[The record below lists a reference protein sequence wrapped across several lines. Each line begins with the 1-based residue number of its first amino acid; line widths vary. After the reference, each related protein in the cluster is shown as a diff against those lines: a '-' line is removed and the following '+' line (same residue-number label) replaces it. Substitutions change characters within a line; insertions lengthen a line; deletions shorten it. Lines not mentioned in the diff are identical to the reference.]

1 MRFEQGHRGR
11 FNVVTLVATVVAAA
25 MCWLAWAGA
34 ARAAEAPRWAIMATS
49 TPTDVAA
56 ESPRDEV
63 QQVTVDATGGT
74 FLLNFSAPNCGEPF
88 MTSPIAFDATAAEV
102 QGALE
107 ATCLGEAVAVS
118 GGPGA
123 TSPYLITFTGG
134 HGDQPVPLKA
144 NDSGLTGGTHSA
156 SVAEV
161 KHGAFRPQII
171 LSATNVGGASTD
183 GSTITLQDVLPPGFV
198 AEEVTSYDAYRRSRE
213 FLTCSTGTTVTCTG
227 EPVVD
232 PGDTLI
238 LHIKLSVAAGP
249 TATSVVNSASVS
261 GGGAPLISRSTPI
274 AIGETPAAFGPA
286 PGSVVAALSTNRA
299 GAHPNVTT
307 MLELD
312 TETPGQTVG
321 YAKDVR
327 FDLPPGLVGTAI
339 GMPQCTIARVIAQA
353 TNPTACP
360 RDTMVGIA
368 TLTLGFGEPGSSTF
382 TFSTPV
388 YNIAP
393 APGEPLAFAFD
404 AVFFPVRLDASVLSN
419 GDYGVR
425 VTAPD
430 IPQAAQTFASSI
442 TIWGV
447 PAEHSGPG
455 EDNSFPGPGPFGAE
469 DPGQSKVALLSSPQ
483 DCSGSLSATMEAD
496 TWSDPG
502 VFVSQEV
509 LLGSLTGCEQVPFG
523 STFSML
529 PDTLEAGAPAG
540 YTFKLSVPQ
549 ANAAEPEA
557 LATSNVKDVKVT
569 LPEGTVVNPSAAWGL
584 QACSSEEFDLHSG
597 VPGSCPREAQVG
609 TVEIRTPDL
618 ALPLQGDVYLGT
630 PECDPCTPQDAES
643 GRMVRLLVQVVGEGE
658 DGIVVKFEG
667 HGQINQSTGQ
677 VTTVFENNP
686 QLPFNE
692 LKLTLGG
699 GPRAVLANPR
709 ACGPA
714 RSELDLTPWSSPF
727 ISDSTPFNEFEI
739 SQNCFGPQFNPSFTA
754 GTTNIQAGAY
764 SPFTLSFGRSDQ
776 DEYLGRLEQTLPPGL
791 LGNIGTVALC
801 REPQAAQGTC
811 PAASLIGH
819 VQVLTGPGADP
830 FLVSG
835 GQVFLT
841 EGYEGA
847 PYGLSIVVPAV
858 AGPYT
863 LAGTTG
869 QGTVVV
875 RAKILVD
882 PTDAHLTV
890 VSDTLPSMLD
900 GIPLQLKVVNVT
912 IDRPGFIFNPTNC
925 GKQQIGGSIQSTQ
938 GASANVASS
947 FQVTNC
953 ASLAF
958 KPSFSAS
965 TSGKT
970 SRLSGASLSVK
981 LGFPAA
987 PQGSEANIHEVKV
1000 ELPRQ
1005 LPSQLKTLQKA
1016 CTAAQFQANP
1026 AGCPAA
1032 SVVGHAKAVTPI
1044 LPVALEGPA
1053 YFVSHGG
1060 EAFPSLEVVLQGYG
1074 VTVDLTGTTFIG
1086 EKSGITSSTFKTVPD
1101 VPVSSFQLTLPE
1113 GQYPALSAL
1122 GNLCT
1127 SKLSMPTEFVAQNGV
1142 VLHQSTKIAVTGCGK
1157 TKTKKKK
1164 KHEKTEHKHHKT
1176 KKAKARKR
1184 HPVAGGHAKTTQG
1197 ARRASLGS
1205 GR

>member
-1 MRFEQGHRGR
+1 MMARQMRRPARGLAALLA
-11 FNVVTLVATVVAAA
+11 FMVVGSLATV
-25 MCWLAWAGA
+25 GA
-34 ARAAEAPRWAIMATS
+34 PGAL
-49 TPTDVAA
+49 AA
-56 ESPRDEV
+56 ESPRWALTAVSDPTNIAPGSPRNEV
-63 QQVTVDATGGT
+63 QQVAVNATGGT
-74 FLLNFSAPNCGEPF
+74 FTLTANTVSCGEAQT
-88 MTSPIAFDATAAEV
+88 TSPIAWDASAAEV
-102 QGALE
+102 QTALE
-107 ATCLGEAVAVS
+107 ALSCALPSGAVTVS
-118 GGPGA
+118 GGPGGS
-123 TSPYLITFTGG
+123 TPYTVTFTGTFA
-134 HGDQPVPLKA
+134 DQQLKLLSA
-144 NDSGLTGGTHSA
+144 NDAGLSGGA
-156 SVAEV
+156 RSVTVTEV
-161 KHGAFRPQII
+161 VRGARAPLLVIT
-171 LSATNVGGASTD
+171 ATNVGGASTS
-183 GSTITLQDVLPPGFV
+183 GGTVTIEDTLPPSFTASAV
-198 AEEVTSYDAYRRSRE
+198 AGYDLYHSGVAFGIRGSAAMS
-213 FLTCSTGTTVTCTG
+213 CSSSPVLVCTYAG
-227 EPVVD
+227 KVD
-232 PGDTLI
+232 PGDSLVVTVELA
-238 LHIKLSVAAGP
+238 LGSGLPDGTVAVDHANVG
-249 TATSVVNSASVS
+249 
-261 GGGAPLISRSTPI
+261 GGGAPGVSQSASI
-274 AIGETPAAFGPA
+274 AVSETPAEFGPA
-286 PGSVVAALSTNRA
+286 PESVFAALSTSQA
-299 GAHPNVTT
+299 GGHPNVTT
-307 MLELD
+307 SFTLNTEETD
-312 TETPGQTVG
+312 TVSGG

-327 FDLPPGLVGTAI
+327 FDLPPGLVGAAV
-339 GMPQCTIARVIAQA
+339 GMPQCKMSRVVEQLA
-353 TNPTACP
+353 NPSACP
-360 RDTMVGIA
+360 ADTMIGMA
-368 TLTLGFGEPGSSTF
+368 TLTLVVNAGGNAETF
-382 TFSTPV
+382 PTPI

-393 APGEPLAFAFD
+393 APGEPVAFAFD
-404 AVFFPVRLDASVLSN
+404 ALIFPVRLDTSVLSDGN
-419 GDYGVR
+419 YGVR
-425 VTAPD
+425 VTSPD
-430 IPQAAQTFASSI
+430 LAQSAQAINATI

-447 PAEHSGPG
+447 PSEHSGPG
-455 EDNSFPGPGPFGAE
+455 EDKSLFTLFSRAPSFGGPN
-469 DPGQSKVALLSSPQ
+469 PGQSRVALLSNPQ
-483 DCSGSLSATMEAD
+483 DCSDQLSATMEAD
-496 TWSDPG
+496 PWSDPG
-502 VFVSQEV
+502 AFVSQEAAM
-509 LLGSLTGCEQVPFG
+509 GSLSGCEQVPFG
-523 STFSML
+523 SSFSML

-549 ANAAEPEA
+549 ANASEPEA

-584 QACSSEEFDLHSG
+584 QACSDEQFGLHSG
-597 VPGSCPREAQVG
+597 VPGGCPREAQVG

-618 ALPLQGDVYLGT
+618 ALPLQGEVFLGT

-658 DGIVVKFEG
+658 DGIVVKLEG

-677 VTTVFENNP
+677 ITTVFEENP

-709 ACGPA
+709 SCGPV
-714 RSELDLTPWSSPF
+714 RSSLDLTPWSSPF
-727 ISDSTPFNEFEI
+727 ISDSTPFYEFQI
-739 SQNCFGPQFNPSFTA
+739 SQDCFGPQFNPSFTA

-776 DEYLGRLEQTLPPGL
+776 DEFLGRLEQTLPPGL
-791 LGNIGTVALC
+791 LGDIGTVALC
-801 REPQAAQGTC
+801 KEPQAAQGTC
-811 PAASLIGH
+811 SSASLIGH

-875 RAKILVD
+875 RAKIEVD
-882 PTDAHLTV
+882 PTDAQLTV
-890 VSDTLPSMLD
+890 VSDPLPSMLD

-925 GKQQIGGSIQSTQ
+925 AKQQITGDIRSAE
-938 GASANVASS
+938 GATASVASS

-970 SRLSGASLSVK
+970 SRLDGASLSVK
-981 LGFPAA
+981 LGFPSAT
-987 PQGSEANIHEVKV
+987 QGSEANIHEVKV
-1000 ELPRQ
+1000 ELPKQ

-1032 SVVGHAKAVTPI
+1032 SVVGHARAVTPI

-1060 EAFPSLEVVLQGYG
+1060 EAFPSLEIVLQGYG

-1113 GQYPALSAL
+1113 GQYSAL
-1122 GNLCT
+1122 GALGDLCT
-1127 SKLSMPTEFVAQNGV
+1127 SKLLMPTEFVAQNGV
-1142 VLHQSTKIAVTGCGK
+1142 VLRQSTKIAVTGCGK
-1157 TKTKKKK
+1157 AKTKKK
-1164 KHEKTEHKHHKT
+1164 HK
-1176 KKAKARKR
+1176 KARK
-1184 HPVAGGHAKTTQG
+1184 
-1197 ARRASLGS
+1197 ARRHKTEKA
-1205 GR
+1205 R